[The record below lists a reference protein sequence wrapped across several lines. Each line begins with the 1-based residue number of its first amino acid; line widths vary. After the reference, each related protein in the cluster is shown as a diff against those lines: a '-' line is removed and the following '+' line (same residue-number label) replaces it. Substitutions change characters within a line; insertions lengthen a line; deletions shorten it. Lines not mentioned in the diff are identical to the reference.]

1 LSTRPV
7 FRVRNPKPSPSLHD
21 LLAGEA
27 RELLTT
33 WEVLKNKATVDKRL
47 ALCDEKFGFSGERRV
62 RELMRQIKKEER
74 FNER

>member
-47 ALCDEKFGFSGERRV
+47 ALCDEKFGFGGERRV

-74 FNER
+74 CNHG